1 MKIETESRL
10 LISRVNIGVAGCGG
24 TGSQAVNL
32 LARLHL
38 ALLANGHPHGLSVT
52 VYDPDL
58 VTEANVG
65 RQLFYRGDIGRHKA
79 EVLVKRI
86 NFAYGLNWF
95 YRNAEYEPGN
105 RPDILIG
112 CVDSIRSRRA
122 IYGRSGDFYAIDC
135 GNGSNFGQVLLHAPR
150 HAGFADMAP
159 GLIEGEDS
167 PDSGPSCSL
176 AEALTKQELL
186 VNDFAARIAVQMLW
200 ELLRRGGIDY
210 NAVYYNL
217 TAMRMAK
224 SYLTKKRKGKNDE

>member
-1 MKIETESRL
+1 MKIKTESRL
-10 LISRVNIGVAGCGG
+10 LSSRVNVTVAGCGG
-24 TGSQAVNL
+24 TGSQVLTL

-38 ALLANGHPHGLSVT
+38 ALLANGHPHGLSVMAF
-52 VYDPDL
+52 DPDF
-58 VTEANVG
+58 VTEANIG
-65 RQLFYRGDIGRHKA
+65 RQLFYRGDIGKHKA

-86 NFAYGLNWF
+86 NFAYGLHW
-95 YRNAEYEPGN
+95 YSRNSELGRDES
-105 RPDILIG
+105 DILIG

-122 IYGRSGDFYAIDC
+122 IYGGSRCRYAIDC
-135 GNGSNFGQVLLHAPR
+135 GNGADFGQVLLQAPR
-150 HAGFADMAP
+150 HAGFEDMAP
-159 GLIEGEDS
+159 GLLNGEEA

-186 VNDFAARIAVQMLW
+186 VNDFAARIAVQMIW

-224 SYLTKKRKGKNDE
+224 HYYTKGKGKNDE

>member
-1 MKIETESRL
+1 MKIKTESRL
-10 LISRVNIGVAGCGG
+10 LSSRVNVTVAGCGG
-24 TGSQAVNL
+24 TGSQVLTL

-38 ALLANGHPHGLSVT
+38 ALLANGHPHGLSVMAF
-52 VYDPDL
+52 DPDL
-58 VTEANVG
+58 VTEANIG
-65 RQLFYRGDIGRHKA
+65 RQLFYRGDIGKHKA

-86 NFAYGLNWF
+86 NFAYGLHWGF
-95 YRNAEYEPGN
+95 RNSEFDRKEES
-105 RPDILIG
+105 DILIG

-122 IYGRSGDFYAIDC
+122 IYGESRYRRYAIDC
-135 GNGSNFGQVLLHAPR
+135 GNGSNFGQVLLQAPR

-224 SYLTKKRKGKNDE
+224 HYHTKGKGKKR